1 MGQLDVRE
9 RRNLDRFVA
18 APQDTAARAAVE
30 GDTERDHFG
39 ASNDN
44 SSDMVPLGIR
54 LREGLRDAIAWKGGD
69 ESAGTV
75 VEYPTGGWMQ
85 TFTGRAVYP
94 LDLRPEDIDIRDIA
108 HALSLQCRY
117 AGHVRQFYSVAEHS
131 VHVARHCRQYGPEAG
146 LEGLL
151 HDATEAYLVDV
162 PRPIKPFLKSYKLI
176 EQRAWRAI
184 AGRFDLAPDFYC
196 EAVHEADNRI
206 LHDERAALMSPCERE
221 WSLTGD
227 PLGVTIECWSPER
240 AEREFLALFEELYG
254 ED

>member
-1 MGQLDVRE
+1 MHALDMTAQRE
-9 RRNLDRFVA
+9 
-18 APQDTAARAAVE
+18 VE
-30 GDTERDHFG
+30 GVPEQEHLP
-39 ASNDN
+39 AANDN
-44 SSDMVPLGIR
+44 APERGPLVIVNRPEDVPHLTAMVLA
-54 LREGLRDAIAWKGGD
+54 RDGVPRYGD
-69 ESAGTV
+69 
-75 VEYPTGGWMQ
+75 WMQ

-131 VHVARHCRQYGPEAG
+131 VHVARHCRQYSPEAA

-162 PRPIKPFLKSYKLI
+162 PRPIKPFLKSYKLM
-176 EQRAWRAI
+176 ESRVAHAI
-184 AGRFDLAPDFYC
+184 AERFGLDNAGHPSI
-196 EAVHEADNRI
+196 VHEADNRI

-221 WSLTGD
+221 WSLIGE
-227 PLGVTIECWSPER
+227 PLGMTIECWSPER
-240 AEREFLALFEELYG
+240 AEREFLALFDELYG